1 MATRRM
7 RLLSAMLVTMAVC
20 VIAFNGVAAGAE
32 KESSY
37 KLIKKVPIGGD
48 GGWDSL
54 AVDSGAKRCYISH
67 QTHVIVF
74 DTEKEKVIGD
84 INNTPGVH
92 GIAIARRLNK
102 GFISNGGDNSVTVF
116 DLATLKETSRIK
128 VGNRP
133 DAIMFDQM
141 TNRVFVFN
149 GGSKDCSVIDANNK
163 VIGTIALGGKP
174 EFAESDRK
182 GQVFVNI
189 EDTNEIAAIDAEK
202 MTVTKRWPL
211 SPGESP
217 SGLAI
222 DRRNNRLF
230 SVCSNGKMIISD
242 YTTGKVVATPAI
254 GKGPDAAAFDPQ
266 AGLAFSSNGQD
277 GTLTVIKEETPDQ
290 FKVVETVMTAP
301 MARTMVLDMRTHLI
315 YLVTAKLKAPA
326 AGEAQGGRRRNFE
339 PGSFELLI
347 VGPPQK

>member
-1 MATRRM
+1 M
-7 RLLSAMLVTMAVC
+7 LLLTAALCT
-20 VIAFNGVAAGAE
+20 IALNGVAAGAE

-37 KLIKKVPIGGD
+37 KLIKKIPIGGD
-48 GGWDSL
+48 GGWDAL
-54 AVDSGAKRCYISH
+54 AVDSSTQRCYISH
-67 QTHVIVF
+67 QTHVVVF
-74 DTEKEKVIGD
+74 DTAKEKVIGD

-92 GIAIARRLNK
+92 GIAIAPKRNK

-149 GGSKDCSVIDANNK
+149 GGSSDCSVIDANSNK
-163 VIGTIALGGKP
+163 LLGTIPLGGKP
-174 EFAESDRK
+174 EFAESDEK

-189 EDTNEIAAIDAEK
+189 EDTSEIAAIDAVK

-211 SPGESP
+211 APGEEP

-230 SVCSNGKMIISD
+230 SVCSNGKMVISD
-242 YTTGKVVATPAI
+242 YTTGKVIATAEI
-254 GKGPDAAAFDPQ
+254 GKGPDGAGFDPQ

-277 GTLTVIKEETPDQ
+277 GTLTVVKEETPGQ
-290 FKVVETVMTAP
+290 FKVVETVSTAP
-301 MARTMVLDMRTHLI
+301 MARTMTLDMKTHLV

-326 AGEAQGGRRRNFE
+326 AGEVQGGRRRNFE

-347 VGPPQK
+347 VGPSQK